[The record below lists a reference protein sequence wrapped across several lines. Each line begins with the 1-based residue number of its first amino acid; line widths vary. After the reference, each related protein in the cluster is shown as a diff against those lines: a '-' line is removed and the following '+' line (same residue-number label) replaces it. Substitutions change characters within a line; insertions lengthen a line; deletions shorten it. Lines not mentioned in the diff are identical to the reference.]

1 MWPRSRRAYN
11 IRPEELIEEE
21 DWEFTYGFAPGVP
34 RYAEKAVHRAKAKNG
49 QDVTRAAK
57 RIVKLMKELGH

>member
-21 DWEFTYGFAPGVP
+21 DWEFEYGLSFGIVP
-34 RYAEKAVHRAKAKNG
+34 YRQRASAKQQ